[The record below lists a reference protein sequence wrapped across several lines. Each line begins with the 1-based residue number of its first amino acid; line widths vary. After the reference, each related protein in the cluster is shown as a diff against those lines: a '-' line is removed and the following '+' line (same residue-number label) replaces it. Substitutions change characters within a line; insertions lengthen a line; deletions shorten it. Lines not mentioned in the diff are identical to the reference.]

1 MLAIR
6 DSKRLKAI
14 VMTVLGKGGPSLFVD
29 LGGFSQRTIGLRFE
43 APSAPSHR

>member
-14 VMTVLGKGGPSLFVD
+14 NVKVPGNWVPCLFVD
-29 LGGFSQRTIGLRFE
+29 LGGAQTDQTQKPRKVPD
-43 APSAPSHR
+43 PSIP